1 MSKYRIQTCKS
12 RLWYVEDYLVPSLLA
27 QGIADSDIRVWL
39 DENEDGNLLSCMKSF
54 YDTLGEDDEITWYL
68 QDDVIICSDFKVRT
82 ESFADIFDDMVVCG
96 FCSNYQDFKNVEEGV
111 CDKIHMWYSFPCIG
125 IPNHVANGCAHWFFN
140 YVTRS
145 TTYNVYVNSRRMD
158 DTLFWIYLQDFS
170 DVKQVVNCVPNL
182 VDHIDY
188 LIGGSVTNKIRERK
202 IVRSSYWEE
211 PELVNELERRLK
223 DEGRGIFR
231 K

>member
-12 RLWYVEDYLVPSLLA
+12 RSWYVEDYLVPSLLA
-27 QGIADSDIRVWL
+27 QGIVESDIRVWL

-54 YDTLGEDDEITWYL
+54 YATDGDDDEITWYL

-82 ESFADIFDDMVVCG
+82 ESFDNIVVCG
-96 FCSNYQDFKNVEEGV
+96 FCSNYMHYIDLKEGL
-111 CDKIHMWYSFPCIG
+111 CETKHMWYSFPCIG
-125 IPNHVANGCAHWFFN
+125 IPNRVANGCAHWFFN
-140 YVTRS
+140 FVIKNTG
-145 TTYNVYVNSRRMD
+145 YNVYVNSRKMD
-158 DTLFWIYLQDFS
+158 DTLFWIYMQDFS
-170 DVKQVVNCVPNL
+170 KETSVINCVPNL

-188 LIGGSVTNKIRERK
+188 LIGGSVANKIRERK